1 MAAPTAPLWRAAM
14 SEQLLAA
21 DHGVSAVLN
30 PDERARWSRLQRQTD
45 RDDFVAA
52 RVLVRQLLV
61 SAGVADD
68 IAAIA
73 LAQKCAQCGGP
84 HGRPSVVGHPEVF
97 ISWAHSNG
105 RVAAAVSDRPLGID
119 IEPVDAGV
127 PSLDGRARTVTE
139 WVRLE
144 ALVKAGLTDLDG
156 ALHLVLDWPP
166 SPDGRR
172 FGDYLL
178 INAHD
183 GKTSG
188 VIALAFASDH
198 ARDRHA

>member
-1 MAAPTAPLWRAAM
+1 M
-14 SEQLLAA
+14 SEQLHAA

-84 HGRPSVVGHPEVF
+84 HGRPSVVGRPEVF
-97 ISWAHSNG
+97 VSWAHSSG
-105 RVAAAVSDRPLGID
+105 RVAAAVSDRPVGID
-119 IEPVDAGV
+119 IEPAHAVV
-127 PSLDGRARTVTE
+127 PKLDGRTRTVTE
-139 WVRLE
+139 WVRME
-144 ALVKAGLTDLDG
+144 ALVKAGHTDLDG
-156 ALHLVLDWPP
+156 GLQLVLEW
-166 SPDGRR
+166 SPAPGGHRY
-172 FGDYLL
+172 GDHLL
-178 INAHD
+178 IDAHD
-183 GKTSG
+183 EATSS
-188 VIALAFASDH
+188 VIALAQEVDH
-198 ARDRHA
+198 ARGPDD